1 MDAINNYKNPN
12 DVWDTM
18 VTLKRWLENKL
29 DLKSFESYFQQY
41 GYKTIGFFDAGEI
54 GKMFLKELQGTEI
67 RIDWFVDNNAEG
79 IGHIEGIPVYLM
91 KDVLKLPKVDI
102 VCVSPIFNYEAVNR
116 YLVENNSHIRT
127 LSLKDATFEI

>member
-1 MDAINNYKNPN
+1 MNTIIDYKNPN

-29 DLKSFESYFQQY
+29 DQKSFESYFKQY

-67 RIDWFVDNNAEG
+67 QIQWFVDNNAEG
-79 IGHIEGIPVYLM
+79 IGQIQGIPVHLM
-91 KDVLKLPKVDI
+91 RDVLKLPRVDI
-102 VCVSPIFNYEAVNR
+102 VCVSPTYNYEAVNR
-116 YLVENNSHIRT
+116 YLVEKDSHIKT